1 MPRHPVADNGGKLSD
16 LKTDARI
23 IQRRVTEK
31 IFVEANLRALIR
43 GIEMPIDAHL
53 TKEIKMVRPLHV
65 GEDRQSR
72 VEEKSVVR
80 FDQSGRALVDE
91 VTFKVDQPAQLQL
104 KLVFRVADGER
115 VVHPIKKIGARFER
129 EPEDNSGTE
138 DVDLT
143 SHELTC

>member
-80 FDQSGRALVDE
+80 VDLSAKAGEQNDRNVLIHLLDESRSLLAVHFRHRAVHHDE
-91 VTFKVDQPAQLQL
+91 IEMP
-104 KLVFRVADGER
+104 
-115 VVHPIKKIGARFER
+115 
-129 EPEDNSGTE
+129 EPEFLERFAST
-138 DVDLT
+138 
-143 SHELTC
+143 